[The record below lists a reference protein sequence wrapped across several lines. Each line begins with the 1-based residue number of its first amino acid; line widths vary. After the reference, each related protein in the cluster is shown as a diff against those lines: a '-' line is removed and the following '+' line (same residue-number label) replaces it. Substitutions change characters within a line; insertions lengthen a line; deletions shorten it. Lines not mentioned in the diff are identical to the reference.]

1 MTKKNLYLLIALTG
15 ILLAGIVTAVVLLYS
30 DRGKNEKVQ
39 ETGQF
44 IEHHQLIEA
53 VPSDAAIVFCMKDF
67 GRACEYLCDTVAV
80 FRELTSGKFDFLS
93 ENSFDDIDRAPAI
106 ISIHYSKDMPPLLV
120 VKAPKEISD
129 TTGAGFLTL
138 KAAADTAGLFTKVDG
153 SLLLISSSETIINS
167 SIRHMSEGH
176 SILEANGFMDISSKV
191 AGSDIIFA
199 SNSYTDNILETYF
212 SRKHRKTG
220 SFFKELAGWTAFSIT
235 KHTPSELDL
244 SGEILYGS
252 DHAYYMNVLRH
263 AGTSSV
269 GVAEVVPAHA
279 DFIIDLPI
287 GSIASYLKAY
297 RNYLDAKTRL
307 DKYEYTLSRQKKET
321 GKSAEDWAK
330 ALDIKEVAVA
340 DIHFGDKL
348 RQLVLI
354 KPGNKQNADGVFD
367 FSPCSGFVKTLFG
380 DIFTGEDESSA
391 TIVKGWIVAGSAD
404 CVEAYSKMMGEN
416 LKERL
421 SGNGL
426 GDRIPQKGCGFW
438 MYHSLTEDPNIID
451 ATFSPMMAKGFRNV
465 IKGVTFV
472 PVTLSAMAKG
482 DKMVLEMNL
491 TRTNI
496 TKSKVPDSIISDR
509 DTAIVVPSG
518 PYKVMNSATG
528 KENTFYQNS
537 HLSLC
542 LQDENGKDVWG
553 IPFKH
558 PVLGYVRE
566 VDFYNNGKLQYLFA
580 ADSKLYLIDRLGR
593 FVGGFP
599 IDLGKKIAVGPEV
612 FDFAG
617 DKAYNAMVLFK
628 DNTVGLYDLKG
639 KVAASW
645 KGITAKETIKAIPE
659 LLEGKN
665 GKYWVVRTS
674 NQTMVY
680 PFSGGDPLV
689 KGEGNKMIRP
699 DSRITINE
707 KGSVSAKCYDG
718 KDRTFKLDI
727 EKR

>member
-1 MTKKNLYLLIALTG
+1 MTKKTLYLLIALTG

-30 DRGKNEKVQ
+30 DGEKNVKAQ
-39 ETGQF
+39 DAGQF

-93 ENSFDDIDRAPAI
+93 ENSFNDLDRAPAI

-120 VKAPKEISD
+120 VKAPQVISD
-129 TTGAGFLTL
+129 TSGTGFLNL

-176 SILEANGFMDISSKV
+176 SILEANGFMDISSKA

-235 KHTPSELDL
+235 KHTPSEVDF

-269 GVAEVVPAHA
+269 GVAEVVPAHT

-307 DKYEYTLSRQKKET
+307 DKYEYTLSKQKKET

-354 KPGNKQNADGVFD
+354 KPGNKQNTDGVFD
-367 FSPCSGFVKTLFG
+367 FSPFSSFVRTLFG

-391 TIVKGWIVAGSAD
+391 TMVKGWIVAGSGD
-404 CVEAYSKMMGEN
+404 CVEAYSKMMGES

-665 GKYWVVRTS
+665 GEYWVVRTS